1 MVLGPG
7 DRQRMI
13 KVELRKAKQQHDAL
27 LYRKTVLQQELITAR
42 STLRGFDRRLRCTQL
57 AHEIKSLSPD
67 LREASARLHGLTID
81 LERMQT

>member
-1 MVLGPG
+1 
-7 DRQRMI
+7 
-13 KVELRKAKQQHDAL
+13 
-27 LYRKTVLQQELITAR
+27 
-42 STLRGFDRRLRCTQL
+42 L